1 MNFSSSKR
9 FLLSLNYDGSNT
21 FLFVNTERK
30 RFRNK
35 TISIVFRKYVK
46 DLITGKTNKTE
57 LKEYVYVF
65 FC

>member
-1 MNFSSSKR
+1 MNFSSSRR
-9 FLLSLNYDGSNT
+9 FLLSLNDDGSNT

-46 DLITGKTNKTE
+46 DLTTDKTNKTE